1 MLAHQDEDW
10 RGNLELCDFVILN
23 DLKHV
28 FVDKYRHDIDWDS
41 KFCGHEHGIQLAVG
55 VIERKKPDPTLF
67 SGWIF
72 TGSFE
77 FGFFGVLEEDGLF

>member
-1 MLAHQDEDW
+1 M
-10 RGNLELCDFVILN
+10 ELCDFVILD

-28 FVDKYRHDIDWDS
+28 FVDKYRHDVDWDS

-77 FGFFGVLEEDGLF
+77 LGVFGVLEEDGLF